1 VPSPLCAYCQSPIE
15 DEQARTSC
23 SACSA
28 AYHADCWQ
36 ENGGCG
42 IYGCPQAPAV
52 EPRKAVEIPVSFWGQ
67 ESKPCP
73 SCGREILAA
82 ALRCRHCGTT
92 FASAQ
97 PEAAGEYQHRV
108 TLEGRLPQVRR
119 TVVVWFALSVLP
131 CAAPVAA
138 IGGTVH
144 YRAHREEVAA
154 LPALYGA
161 LSRLGIWVSIG
172 QTVAFVLITLLYGLL
187 QGS

>member
-1 VPSPLCAYCQSPIE
+1 MASPTCAYCQSPIE
-15 DEQARTSC
+15 DEQARTTC
-23 SACSA
+23 HACLAS
-28 AYHADCWQ
+28 YHADCWQ

-42 IYGCPQAPAV
+42 IYGCTQAPAV

-97 PEAAGEYQHRV
+97 PEAVDEFQRRV
-108 TLEGRLPQVRR
+108 TREGRLPQVRR
-119 TVVVWFALSVLP
+119 AVAVWFVLSVLP

-138 IGGTVH
+138 VGGTAH
-144 YRAHREEVAA
+144 YRLHREEIAA
-154 LPALYGA
+154 LPSIYGA
-161 LSRLGIWVSIG
+161 LAKLGIGVSIA
-172 QTVAFVLITLLYGLL
+172 QTMALVIVTLLYGLL